1 MQKDSKIDHVEDV
14 DPETDRQHDAPEPEE
29 VKRVL
34 RKVDWRVIP
43 ILGFLYIMCYM
54 DRSNIGNAKVA
65 GMSKELH
72 LTGEQYNIAL
82 TMFFIPYALLEVPSN
97 FILKLLRP
105 SLWIGILML
114 AWGTVMTLFGVVQSF
129 PGLTVARAAL
139 GVAEAGFFPASAYLL
154 TTWYRRLELQQR
166 LAIFYSAGSVASAF
180 SGLLAFSIGK
190 MDGIRGLGGWRW
202 IFLVE
207 GAATVAFSLIPFL
220 LLPDSP
226 ETSKFLTSREKKILY
241 DRLRADAGTE
251 SGEVELHDKFHWPT
265 IRSAFL
271 EWKIWVAIIIYL
283 AHTICAYGFSY
294 TVPTVIFDLGYSA
307 ANAQLLTIPIYAFSA
322 MGILVLAHYSDKCAT
337 RWPFIVGPFALAS
350 VGFIA
355 LLALPQPG
363 LPGVTYGFLF
373 CIPLGA
379 NAPLV
384 ALVTWIGNNLAPS
397 WKRAIGMA
405 LLISVGNLGGSIGT
419 NLYLERQKPH
429 YWLGYGFGLGMCIAA
444 IIATL
449 VLKRAYENLNRQREA
464 EWPES
469 EVRQKYT
476 NEELLQMGDK
486 SPLFRY
492 IV

>member
-1 MQKDSKIDHVEDV
+1 MQKDSMADHVEDA
-14 DPETDRQHDAPEPEE
+14 DPESSSRDGAPAPHE
-29 VKRVL
+29 VAQVL

-43 ILGFLYIMCYM
+43 ILTFLYIMCYM

-65 GMSKELH
+65 GMNSELH
-72 LTGEQYNIAL
+72 LTGSQYNIAL
-82 TMFFIPYALLEVPSN
+82 TLFFIPYALLEVPSN
-97 FILKLLRP
+97 FVLKLLRP
-105 SLWIGILML
+105 SLWIGVLMFT
-114 AWGTVMTLFGVVQSF
+114 WGTIMTLFGLVQSF
-129 PGLTVARAAL
+129 AGLTVARAAL

-154 TTWYRRLELQQR
+154 TTWYRRLELQKR
-166 LAIFYSAGSVASAF
+166 LAIFYSAGSLASAF
-180 SGLLAFSIGK
+180 SGLLAFALGN
-190 MDGIRGLGGWRW
+190 MDGIRNLAGWRW
-202 IFLVE
+202 IFLIE
-207 GAATVAFSLIPFL
+207 GLATVAFSAIPFL

-226 ETSKFLTSREKKILY
+226 ETAKFLSVREKKILY

-265 IRSAFL
+265 IKSAFAD
-271 EWKIWVAIIIYL
+271 WKIWVAIIIYL
-283 AHTICAYGFSY
+283 AHTICLYGFNY
-294 TVPTVIFDLGYSA
+294 TVPTVILDLGYTA

-322 MGILVLAHYSDKCAT
+322 IGIPVLAYYSDKYAT
-337 RWPFIVGPFALAS
+337 RWPFIVGPFALAA

-373 CIPLGA
+373 CTPLGA
-379 NAPLV
+379 SAPLV

-405 LLISVGNLGGSIGT
+405 LLISVGNLGGAIGT

-429 YWLGYGFGLGMCIAA
+429 YWLGYGFGLGMCTAA
-444 IIATL
+444 IIATM
-449 VLKRAYENLNRQREA
+449 VLKTAYEKLNRQREA
-464 EWPES
+464 EWSGS
-469 EVRQKYT
+469 EVRQRYT